1 MVTPS
6 ERRAA
11 ASFLEENFE
20 MSQRHACRLVGHAR
34 STQRYELRREDVPLL
49 RERLVHLA
57 EQRPRFGYPRL
68 HILLVREG
76 FMVNRKRVYRLYRAA
91 GLKLRA
97 KRRKR
102 AAPREKRPMIPAA
115 GANQSWLMDFVS
127 DRLGD
132 GRQFR
137 TFTVVDEFVKRSP
150 VLEVDTS
157 ISGQRVT
164 RALDQ
169 AIDAYGKPR
178 RLIMDNGPEFTSR
191 ALLEW
196 AGRRNIELVWID
208 PGKPIQNAYIESF
221 NARFRD
227 ECLNQHHFT
236 TLADARGLIEAWR
249 QDYNH
254 VRPHT
259 SLGGDTPERF
269 NELWFAAMAADQ
281 SQVSQ
286 PQLPFPPEIRSTREP
301 T

>member
-1 MVTPS
+1 VVSPS
-6 ERRAA
+6 ERRDAT
-11 ASFLEENFE
+11 SFLVESFE
-20 MSQRHACRLVGHAR
+20 VSQRRACRLVGHAR
-34 STQRYELRREDVPLL
+34 STHRYEHRREEIPRL
-49 RERLVHLA
+49 RERLVALA

-68 HILLVREG
+68 HILLRREG

-102 AAPREKRPMIPAA
+102 AAPREKRPMTPAT
-115 GANQSWLMDFVS
+115 GANQSWSMDFVS

-137 TFTVVDEFVKRSP
+137 TFTVVDDFVKRCP

-164 RALDQ
+164 RALDR
-169 AIDAYGKPR
+169 AIESYGKPR

-191 ALLEW
+191 VLLEW
-196 AGRRNIELVWID
+196 AGRRDIELAWIE
-208 PGKPIQNAYIESF
+208 PGKPIQNAYVESF

-236 TLADARGLIEAWR
+236 TLADARALIEDWR
-249 QDYNH
+249 DDYNH

-259 SLGGDTPERF
+259 SRGGQTPERF
-269 NELWFAAMAADQ
+269 NELWSAAMAADQ
-281 SQVSQ
+281 RLIRQ
-286 PQLPFPPEIRSTREP
+286 PQLPFPTEINCTREP

>member
-1 MVTPS
+1 V
-6 ERRAA
+6 E
-11 ASFLEENFE
+11 
-20 MSQRHACRLVGHAR
+20 
-34 STQRYELRREDVPLL
+34 
-49 RERLVHLA
+49 
-57 EQRPRFGYPRL
+57 
-68 HILLVREG
+68 
-76 FMVNRKRVYRLYRAA
+76 
-91 GLKLRA
+91 
-97 KRRKR
+97 
-102 AAPREKRPMIPAA
+102 
-115 GANQSWLMDFVS
+115 
-127 DRLGD
+127 
-132 GRQFR
+132 
-137 TFTVVDEFVKRSP
+137 RSP

-259 SLGGDTPERF
+259 SLGPEPGQSASTTLSTRNQKHPRTDINRGTTSGTGSSLLLTFLNVNIVGITDGEGTTPWDVV
-269 NELWFAAMAADQ
+269 LLALLFAALGAILCYRLAPRTESLDE
-281 SQVSQ
+281 SGSVSMMKQ
-286 PQLPFPPEIRSTREP
+286 KHSPK
-301 T
+301 